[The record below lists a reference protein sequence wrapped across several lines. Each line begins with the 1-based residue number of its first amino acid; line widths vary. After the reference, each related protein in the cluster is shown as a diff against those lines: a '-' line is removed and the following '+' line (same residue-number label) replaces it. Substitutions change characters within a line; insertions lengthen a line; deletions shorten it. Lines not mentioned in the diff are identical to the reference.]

1 MKEGSE
7 MLIISDDPSVVE
19 DAAFDVMKC
28 DGKIRLAAWRYEP
41 QEAGGPEF

>member
-19 DAAFDVMKC
+19 DALLMC
-28 DGKIRLAAWRYEP
+28 EMRWQIRLAAWRYEP